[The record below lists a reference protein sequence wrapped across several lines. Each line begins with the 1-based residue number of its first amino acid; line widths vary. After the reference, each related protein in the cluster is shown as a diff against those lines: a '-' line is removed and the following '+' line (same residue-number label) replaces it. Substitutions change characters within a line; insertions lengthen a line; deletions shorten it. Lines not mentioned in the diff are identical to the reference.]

1 MKNVDGK
8 LAMKIAMPATNSPIN
23 SPRDY
28 FLNTQ
33 IIVHAGGLSERWF
46 PVTQGK
52 IPKPMTEV
60 GKKLR
65 PMIDWTVLPYVVAGA
80 KKIFLTLWHQPEVI
94 VDHFKQVT
102 KSTGIEFI
110 PLIEPQNRR
119 MGRAGVIKYY
129 MDQGIVSNN
138 QPIISI
144 NSDDIV
150 KLNPIELSKFQF
162 GGLDKGFRA
171 TVVGSSTEVSQYGR
185 IKFNQKT
192 NEVSSFIEKPDFK
205 LGASELVNTGIFYLD
220 SELSKHFLDIKESE
234 MPVDLERSRMMQDHV
249 VRVMRA
255 LDLVVL
261 GKTWFVLNTPDQY
274 KKIRDFDFEKFFEV
288 TNVERFLGP
297 YEPTGNANCK

>member
-1 MKNVDGK
+1 
-8 LAMKIAMPATNSPIN
+8 MPAINSSIN

-52 IPKPMTEV
+52 VPKPMTEV

-65 PMIDWTVLPYVVAGA
+65 PMIDWTVLPYVMAGA
-80 KKIFLTLWHQPEVI
+80 KKIFLTLWYMPESIMNHYKEVS
-94 VDHFKQVT
+94 KN
-102 KSTGIEFI
+102 TGIEFI
-110 PLIEPQNRR
+110 PLIEPQNKR

-129 MDQGIVSNN
+129 IDQGIVSSN
-138 QPIISI
+138 QPIISL

-150 KLNPIELSKFQF
+150 KINPIELAKFQF
-162 GGLDKGFRA
+162 GGLDKRFRA

-185 IKFNQKT
+185 VKFNPKT
-192 NEVSSFIEKPDFK
+192 NEVMSFIEKPDFR
-205 LGASELVNTGIFYLD
+205 LTAGELVNSGIFYLD
-220 SELSKHFLDIKESE
+220 TELVKHFLDIKESE
-234 MPVDLERSRMMQDHV
+234 MPVDLERSKMMQEHV

-274 KKIRDFDFEKFFEV
+274 KKVRDFDFEKFFEI
-288 TNVERFLGP
+288 TTVERFLGP
-297 YEPTGNANCK
+297 YEPTGNANYK